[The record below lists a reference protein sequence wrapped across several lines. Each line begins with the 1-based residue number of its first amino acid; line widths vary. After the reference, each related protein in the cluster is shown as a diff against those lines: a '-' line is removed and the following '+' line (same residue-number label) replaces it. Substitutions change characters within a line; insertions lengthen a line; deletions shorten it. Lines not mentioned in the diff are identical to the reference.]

1 MLEGIFFF
9 FFFLRMGREQEGK
22 IKERSPTLEE
32 KLVRGGL
39 RRVPNR
45 GRGLAVGSQPLI
57 KESRRTGF

>member
-1 MLEGIFFF
+1 
-9 FFFLRMGREQEGK
+9 MGREQEGK

-39 RRVPNR
+39 RSVPNR
-45 GRGLAVGSQPLI
+45 GRDLAVGSQPLN